1 MSLNGRRVVALL
13 GRRDEPTDAV
23 EECCR
28 YLGAALRARGGIE
41 MEIARVAWAE
51 RGWPTALREIRKQA
65 VGWKGEWVFLQYTA
79 LAWSARG
86 FPLRFLSVLA
96 VLRGAGARVA
106 VVFHDV
112 EPYGGGR
119 GVDRLRQASQLRTMR
134 RALRDADLG
143 IFTVALQAVPWLGI
157 PCANACFIPVGAN
170 LLPVVGESNERSTFA
185 EGGPRVA
192 VYGITGGETGKKECD
207 QIIAAVRIAATK
219 LGSLTL
225 HALGRGAA
233 ECEAELRDG
242 LRGTRAHV
250 HVDGVLPAEGV
261 ANALCAADVMLFVRE
276 PISSRRGSAIAGI
289 SCGLPVISYGGK
301 QTAAPITDAG
311 VVLVSRAH
319 SEELGEALVRVLS
332 DREYR
337 ANLAKRSRTAHE
349 QHFAW
354 DAIAARYI
362 AAIGERG

>member
-1 MSLNGRRVVALL
+1 MSGRRMVALL
-13 GRRDEPTDAV
+13 GQPDEPTDAV
-23 EECCR
+23 EEYCR
-28 YLGAALRARGGIE
+28 YLGAALRERSGIT
-41 MEIARVAWAE
+41 MEIERIRWAE
-51 RGWPTALREIRKQA
+51 SGWGAALRDLRQRAE
-65 VGWKGEWVFLQYTA
+65 GWKGEWVVAQYTA

-86 FPLRFLSVLA
+86 FPRRFLSVLE

-112 EPYGGGR
+112 DPYGGGR
-119 GVDRLRQASQLRTMR
+119 VVDRLRRAFQLRTMR
-134 RALRDADLG
+134 RALRGADLG
-143 IFTVALQAVPWLGI
+143 IFTVALQVVSWLDA
-157 PCANACFIPVGAN
+157 PHANACFIPVGAN
-170 LLPVVGESNERSTFA
+170 LLPVVDRPNERSAFA

-192 VYGITGGETGKKECD
+192 VFGITGGETGKTECD
-207 QIIAAVRIAATK
+207 QIIAAVRVAAAK

-225 HALGRGAA
+225 HAFGRGVA

-242 LRGTRAHV
+242 LRGTLAHV
-250 HVDGVLPAEGV
+250 RVDGVLPAERV
-261 ANALCAADVMLFVRE
+261 AEALCAADVMLFVRE

-289 SCGLPVISYGGK
+289 SCGLPVICYGGK

-311 VVLVSRAH
+311 VVQVSRAR

-337 ANLAKRSRTAHE
+337 ANLMKRSRAAHQ

-362 AAIGERG
+362 AALDERG